1 MRIEAVAV
9 NQTMRRTGVVL
20 QRRERSAGG
29 EARDGIRPHALASIA
44 GTFFEWTALLA
55 SACVVAGV
63 ALDSIGLRFSPV
75 SITIA
80 ALLVLAPFAL
90 PHLRDRRRRGI
101 DWPTDLV
108 VLLIGSAVAWQL
120 LAPVGAALLPVGNS
134 VDAVHHASL
143 ARYILQH
150 GGLVREPALAVP
162 QLGEM
167 VDYPPG
173 FALLAALLAGTLGT
187 QAYAVV
193 HVLASMA
200 VALTACG
207 IALLAAE
214 GASGTA
220 RTAAAAAGLLLLF
233 VPGYSLGIVAA
244 ENYYAQALA
253 QCLIV
258 ACAYVAARARQARL
272 PIAAGKLGLL
282 LLALVFVYTT
292 WLPVALIVVG
302 AGLLARGERP
312 AARLLTGVV
321 VLGGAAALALL
332 FAGPRASTGSSVV
345 LHEGSTIRDPLGAT
359 GWILPLLAAAGLPL
373 GAIRRERWSGLGLI
387 GGTLLLLAVFGMLWL
402 RGAVAGYIYF
412 KVFYLLAIVLPL
424 PIGWLAAGAVQWQ
437 IARRPRL
444 VRAFSALVVGGV
456 LTGAAASAWRPLL
469 PSTASEA
476 AHPLTPAL
484 VQAARWLEQHGASEA
499 MYALRRPGL
508 PAYWVSVGLLGNA
521 RDGTAER
528 LLREAPASFDE
539 WYYDPQAPRY
549 LLLESATAPP
559 SPAGTG
565 AAFNSDNVW
574 VLEKTAAYPAVIA
587 RARPLLISFRT
598 AVVDD
603 RLETRLHTAGDAPDA
618 GLSVQLTAVA
628 GDTVLA
634 THSAALPAD
643 GASNELDLDFDARS
657 LTSVTGAAGGVHS
670 DIAPAGDGRPGVY
683 NILLQLLHQEQIVA
697 QRELAV
703 CESGAC
709 AVVAPGGSW
718 SYALPEGP
726 TVLTETA
733 SGAPAPLRLGLGD
746 AIELAGISLERTTWK
761 AGDELTLDLR
771 WNAQATIDQ
780 RYVTF
785 VQLIADDGGAA
796 VSVEGEPGSG
806 MAPTWRWHAGDTI
819 DDRWRVPLAADLT
832 PGTYQLVV
840 GMYHPDSGERVPAWR
855 RAPFVERFWSDA
867 LPLGKIVVE
876 P

>member
-1 MRIEAVAV
+1 M
-9 NQTMRRTGVVL
+9 VL

-193 HVLASMA
+193 HALASMA

-292 WLPVALIVVG
+292 WLPVALIAVG

-387 GGTLLLLAVFGMLWL
+387 GGTLLLLAVFGVLWL

-444 VRAFSALVVGGV
+444 VRAIFRARGWRRAYRRSRLGMAAVAAFDGKRSGSPAHACAGAGRALAGAARRKRGYVRVAAAGSAGVLGFRRATGQRTRRYGRAAAARSAGILRRVVLRPASSALSAARKRNRAAITGRDRRSFQQRQRVGAGKNRGLPRCDRARPAAV
-456 LTGAAASAWRPLL
+456 DILPDCRRRRPARNPAPYCRRRSGCRVERSTCRRGRRYCAGDAQRSAAGRRRLERARPRFRCSFAHVRDRRRRRPAQRHSAGRRRAPGRLQYSAAAAASGADCCPTR
-469 PSTASEA
+469 
-476 AHPLTPAL
+476 
-484 VQAARWLEQHGASEA
+484 ARGLRKRR
-499 MYALRRPGL
+499 LRRGCAGRIVEL
-508 PAYWVSVGLLGNA
+508 CVTRRAY
-521 RDGTAER
+521 
-528 LLREAPASFDE
+528 
-539 WYYDPQAPRY
+539 
-549 LLLESATAPP
+549 
-559 SPAGTG
+559 
-565 AAFNSDNVW
+565 
-574 VLEKTAAYPAVIA
+574 
-587 RARPLLISFRT
+587 
-598 AVVDD
+598 
-603 RLETRLHTAGDAPDA
+603 
-618 GLSVQLTAVA
+618 
-628 GDTVLA
+628 
-634 THSAALPAD
+634 
-643 GASNELDLDFDARS
+643 
-657 LTSVTGAAGGVHS
+657 
-670 DIAPAGDGRPGVY
+670 DIAWPAGDCRRSAGAATARSGRGDRARRSLARAY
-683 NILLQLLHQEQIVA
+683 NV
-697 QRELAV
+697 
-703 CESGAC
+703 ESGRRAN
-709 AVVAPGGSW
+709 V
-718 SYALPEGP
+718 
-726 TVLTETA
+726 
-733 SGAPAPLRLGLGD
+733 GAT
-746 AIELAGISLERTTWK
+746 LERT
-761 AGDELTLDLR
+761 
-771 WNAQATIDQ
+771 
-780 RYVTF
+780 
-785 VQLIADDGGAA
+785 GGQST
-796 VSVEGEPGSG
+796 SVMS
-806 MAPTWRWHAGDTI
+806 
-819 DDRWRVPLAADLT
+819 PLC
-832 PGTYQLVV
+832 
-840 GMYHPDSGERVPAWR
+840 S
-855 RAPFVERFWSDA
+855 
-867 LPLGKIVVE
+867 
-876 P
+876 